1 MEGKKRTLTSLI
13 RESVNKY
20 RDWTFVMERMPE
32 GYRGATFGETEE
44 EADGLAFFLLS
55 RGIKKGDKVAILAE
69 GRNRWVSTEW
79 AILLC
84 GAVSVPISVKIKTS
98 EELLFRFKHSESRMI
113 IASKRQIEKI
123 TPLTEELPKLES
135 IVLMDNIDIR
145 SLNVNNKQVKLYT
158 WEEALKI
165 GSKYRKENPNALKDA
180 ESLIEE
186 NDPATLTY
194 TSGTTA
200 EPKGI
205 LLSHKN
211 YWVNVND
218 VNVVFKLPI
227 PFYTLLIIPWDH
239 SFAHTAGI
247 YSFMKKGSVIA
258 AVEMGKTEIGT
269 LRNIP
274 KNIREVRP
282 TYLLVVPAL
291 VESFKRAIEG
301 KIKEKGGIAEKL
313 FNITVKLGT
322 RLNGNY
328 YKKRH
333 DPLSLI
339 LWPIY
344 LPLKTIISKQV
355 KASLGGRIEF
365 MVAGGSAVPEECV
378 KWFTAIGLP
387 VYQGYGLSE
396 TSPII
401 SSNTNEKG
409 CFKIGSSG
417 KPFPWVDVKIVDENN
432 TPLPTGKV
440 GEITVKGESVMLG
453 YWKNEEATR
462 ETIIDGYLHTGDLGY
477 LDEDG
482 FIYVVGRIKSL
493 LVGHDGEK
501 YSPEA
506 LEQHMTGNIPFI
518 SQIMLYN
525 QQNPYTIALIVP
537 DREKILEWIENNK
550 LPRESESTVERVL
563 QELDSSIRKY
573 KEDKYLA
580 EKFMPQWTPKTFA
593 ILPEPFNEE
602 NGMVNSTLKMVRR
615 NIVKAY
621 KDRIERLYNEETDP
635 INPTNLKTLKKWIQ
649 E

>member
-1 MEGKKRTLTSLI
+1 
-13 RESVNKY
+13 
-20 RDWTFVMERMPE
+20 
-32 GYRGATFGETEE
+32 
-44 EADGLAFFLLS
+44 
-55 RGIKKGDKVAILAE
+55 
-69 GRNRWVSTEW
+69 
-79 AILLC
+79 
-84 GAVSVPISVKIKTS
+84 
-98 EELLFRFKHSESRMI
+98 
-113 IASKRQIEKI
+113 
-123 TPLTEELPKLES
+123 
-135 IVLMDNIDIR
+135 
-145 SLNVNNKQVKLYT
+145 
-158 WEEALKI
+158 
-165 GSKYRKENPNALKDA
+165 
-180 ESLIEE
+180 
-186 NDPATLTY
+186 
-194 TSGTTA
+194 
-200 EPKGI
+200 
-205 LLSHKN
+205 
-211 YWVNVND
+211 
-218 VNVVFKLPI
+218 
-227 PFYTLLIIPWDH
+227 
-239 SFAHTAGI
+239 
-247 YSFMKKGSVIA
+247 
-258 AVEMGKTEIGT
+258 
-269 LRNIP
+269 
-274 KNIREVRP
+274 
-282 TYLLVVPAL
+282 
-291 VESFKRAIEG
+291 
-301 KIKEKGGIAEKL
+301 
-313 FNITVKLGT
+313 
-322 RLNGNY
+322 
-328 YKKRH
+328 
-333 DPLSLI
+333 
-339 LWPIY
+339 
-344 LPLKTIISKQV
+344 
-355 KASLGGRIEF
+355 